1 MPWNP
6 SQYHQFQSDRFAPF
20 EDLLE
25 LITIRPH
32 MRVVDLGCGTGELT
46 RRLADSLPESDVL
59 GIDSSMEMLARARSH
74 ACPGLRFENRT
85 MESVYGEWDLVFSH
99 AAIHW
104 MDDHRTLVPRLL
116 SLVST
121 GGQLAI
127 QLPSNQT
134 HPTHSLILE
143 IAEEEPFRTALDGWS
158 RSSPVL
164 SISEYAELLYG
175 AGGTEVIAFEKVYP
189 SVLESSDQMAEW
201 TAGTTL
207 LPYFERLP
215 ENLHEPFMAAYRD
228 RLRALFPSTPVLY
241 TFRRTLFAATRSK

>member
-1 MPWNP
+1 
-6 SQYHQFQSDRFAPF
+6 
-20 EDLLE
+20 
-25 LITIRPH
+25 
-32 MRVVDLGCGTGELT
+32 
-46 RRLADSLPESDVL
+46 
-59 GIDSSMEMLARARSH
+59 
-74 ACPGLRFENRT
+74 
-85 MESVYGEWDLVFSH
+85 MESVDGEWDLVFSH

-104 MDDHRTLVPRLL
+104 IDDHRALVPRLL

-134 HPTHSLILE
+134 HPAHSLITQ
-143 IAEEEPFRTALDGWS
+143 IADEEPFRTALDGWT

-175 AGGTEVIAFEKVYP
+175 AGGTEIIAFEKVYP

-207 LPYFERLP
+207 VPYFERLP
-215 ENLHEPFMAAYRD
+215 ENLHEPFIATYRD